1 MGVQEDLE
9 ELKNVTIE
17 IPENA
22 WARRDEQ
29 EVRELI
35 VLATWPMLTRVV
47 GRIRQGLPPHVRVE
61 EGDLRTYGLIELYK
75 AIDRFDPSLGHEFN
89 KYASN
94 AVRRGVLDA
103 LRALDWAPR
112 ALRKRQKDMTK
123 AETVL
128 QRKLQRKPTD
138 SELAEELK
146 WTTYDISVTRRQ
158 VDVAWPRSLDEI
170 RFTTEM
176 DMYAIVADAQ
186 GTPEDTY
193 LAAHESHENDRSSL
207 LIEKTCTFIE
217 DMPPQRRM
225 VAILRYFLKLK
236 QSEVAEV
243 LGITEARVS
252 SIHRS
257 VMDEIHDMLENLL
270 VENG

>member
-1 MGVQEDLE
+1 MGVQEELE

-17 IPENA
+17 IPESA

-47 GRIRQGLPPHVRVE
+47 GRIRQGLPPHVRAE

-75 AIDRFDPSLGHEFN
+75 AIDRFDPTLGHEFN

-112 ALRKRQKDMTK
+112 PLRKRQKDMNRME
-123 AETVL
+123 AEL
-128 QRKLQRKPTD
+128 QRKLQRKPSD
-138 SELAEELK
+138 PELAEALK
-146 WTTYDISVTRRQ
+146 WTTHDLSVTRKQ
-158 VDVAWPRSLDEI
+158 VDVSWPRSLDEI
-170 RFTTEM
+170 RFTSDM

-186 GTPEDTY
+186 GTPEETY
-193 LAAHESHENDRSSL
+193 LAAQESHENDRSSL
-207 LIEKTCTFIE
+207 LIDKTCNFIE
-217 DMPPQRRM
+217 AMPPQRRM

-236 QSEVAEV
+236 QSEVAAV
-243 LGITEARVS
+243 LGITEAKVS
-252 SIHRS
+252 AIHRS
-257 VMDEIHDMLENLL
+257 VMEEIHEMLESLL
-270 VENG
+270 TED